1 MNWNA
6 TDTNNN
12 DLVINLCGDFVAFE
26 IGDAAHFSF
35 SWFRKKSFWRYVF
48 YYWGLLLLAAAAF
61 GVLVLSFFGDY
72 VSMLLSGNNAGVAAL
87 LASDIASGL
96 LFTRLLL
103 FLVISVPLLL
113 ILMLS
118 GVYIEALMT
127 IFGLKAA
134 KLKSQPLTLSKFVG
148 LIGLAVAYVLSVLF
162 YAFDKKLRL
171 WQWVS
176 LAGILLSLVLIVLG
190 QASLLFPLVG
200 VLILLPAFFV
210 YFFVVVIAGLRLY
223 PIRAIYLSKNIGII
237 DCLKE
242 SFKLTK
248 GKLFDI
254 FLTNIVV
261 QFFWAI
267 ASFFFIV
274 LVGMALGALLF
285 PLAHSLDSG
294 FVSAVLS
301 SKGLTAVPGS
311 QLFVFTSYI
320 GYELSGL
327 IVLPFY
333 ALVLAFLNVGIY
345 LELLKKDSLASK
357 PATLKK

>member
-1 MNWNA
+1 M
-6 TDTNNN
+6 
-12 DLVINLCGDFVAFE
+12 
-26 IGDAAHFSF
+26 
-35 SWFRKKSFWRYVF
+35 
-48 YYWGLLLLAAAAF
+48 
-61 GVLVLSFFGDY
+61 
-72 VSMLLSGNNAGVAAL
+72 
-87 LASDIASGL
+87 
-96 LFTRLLL
+96 
-103 FLVISVPLLL
+103 
-113 ILMLS
+113 
-118 GVYIEALMT
+118 
-127 IFGLKAA
+127 
-134 KLKSQPLTLSKFVG
+134 
-148 LIGLAVAYVLSVLF
+148 
-162 YAFDKKLRL
+162 
-171 WQWVS
+171 
-176 LAGILLSLVLIVLG
+176 
-190 QASLLFPLVG
+190 
-200 VLILLPAFFV
+200 
-210 YFFVVVIAGLRLY
+210 
-223 PIRAIYLSKNIGII
+223 
-237 DCLKE
+237 
-242 SFKLTK
+242 
-248 GKLFDI
+248 
-254 FLTNIVV
+254 V